1 MKEKKSIRITIAAGY
16 LLITLLISGIIYT
29 WFNEWWELESLEK
42 ENQQINDFRKDI
54 HNVYVRM
61 MELSLLGESI
71 LEWED
76 KDVETYHILRISV
89 DSILC

>member
-54 HNVYVRM
+54 HNV
-61 MELSLLGESI
+61 
-71 LEWED
+71 
-76 KDVETYHILRISV
+76 
-89 DSILC
+89 

>member
-42 ENQQINDFRKDI
+42 ENQQINDFRK
-54 HNVYVRM
+54 VYITCMFV
-61 MELSLLGESI
+61 
-71 LEWED
+71 
-76 KDVETYHILRISV
+76 
-89 DSILC
+89 